1 VKKLKNFPVV
11 FATISLTVALDQLT
25 KIWAVLKL
33 RGEIPWV
40 FLGDLFRIQY
50 AENTGAF
57 LSLGASLPDSVRFW
71 IYQVAVGAVLLGTL
85 YFVLFKAKDK
95 VEVFALALILGGGI
109 GNLIDRVF
117 RDRGAVVDFMNMG
130 IGSLRTGVFN
140 VADLAISTGVV
151 VIVIFGGLASRQS
164 VGSSQKV

>member
-1 VKKLKNFPVV
+1 MEIKAKFRLV
-11 FATISLTVALDQLT
+11 FGLIGITVLLDQLT
-25 KIWAVLKL
+25 KIWAVEKIK
-33 RGEIPWV
+33 GEIPIV

-57 LSLGASLPDSVRFW
+57 LSLGAGLPDSVRFW
-71 IYQVAVGAVLLGTL
+71 VYQVMVGFILLGTL
-85 YFVLFKAKDK
+85 YYVLFRANDK
-95 VEVFALALILGGGI
+95 TEIWSLALILGGGI

-151 VIVIFGGLASRQS
+151 VIVIAGIIMSRQES
-164 VGSSQKV
+164 KSQKV